1 MMPNQVKNRMV
12 FFGWQEIKIDY
23 DENSAY
29 VVGDSVLSVA
39 NNGALKSHF
48 EVQMDI
54 LTEQTIQN
62 IKNKLGSQYTD
73 DLLYS
78 NYLNPGGE
86 FNFTNQFVWKKLY

>member
-1 MMPNQVKNRMV
+1 MLDLKFVR
-12 FFGWQEIKIDY
+12 EIP
-23 DENSAY
+23 
-29 VVGDSVLSVA
+29 
-39 NNGALKSHF
+39 
-48 EVQMDI
+48 DI
-54 LTEQTIQN
+54 VNQN